1 MEILVQTGGAGKC
14 TTVLVQPSDTI
25 ARIKAKIKEEEG
37 LPPDEQYTLSLDGKL
52 LEDGCTV
59 SSYNMQNGSTL
70 FGASGIAYAIIMIR
84 LYLVICLFVCS

>member
-1 MEILVQTGGAGKC
+1 MQTGVGKR

-25 ARIKAKIKEEEG
+25 AHIKAKIKEEEG
-37 LPPDEQYTLSLDGKL
+37 LPSDEQYTLSLDGKL

-70 FGASGIAYAIIMIR
+70 FGASGIVYLIIMI
-84 LYLVICLFVCS
+84 

>member
-1 MEILVQTGGAGKC
+1 MEILVQTGAGKC

-70 FGASGIAYAIIMIR
+70 FGASGI
-84 LYLVICLFVCS
+84 YLVLSSYTSKHD